1 MKEGFTVWFTGFT
14 AAGKTTVARLVARE
28 LMERGFKVEL
38 LDGDEVRRNLSQ
50 GLGFSKE
57 DRDRNVLR
65 IGYVCKLLSR
75 NGVVAIGAA
84 VSPYRETRERLRAEI
99 DNFVEVYVSCP
110 LGVCRERDYK
120 GIYKGVMEGRIS
132 GVSGVDDP
140 YEEPENPEVTIRT
153 DQETPQESAAKVI
166 TALEEMGYVAP
177 KDYASSGYSEEERL
191 ILEKR
196 LSELG
201 YI

>member
-1 MKEGFTVWFTGFT
+1 MNEGFTLWFTGLT
-14 AAGKTTVARLVARE
+14 AAGKTTVARLVAKE
-28 LMERGFKVEL
+28 LLERGLRVEL
-38 LDGDEVRRNLSQ
+38 LDGDEVRKNLSQ
-50 GLGFSKE
+50 GLGFTKE

-84 VSPYRETRERLRAEI
+84 VSPFKETRERLRAEI
-99 DNFVEVYVSCP
+99 GNFVEVYVSCP
-110 LGVCRERDYK
+110 LGVCRQRDYK
-120 GIYKGVMEGRIS
+120 GIYKGLQEGRIS

-140 YEEPENPEVTIRT
+140 YEEPDNPEVIIRT
-153 DQETPQESAAKVI
+153 DQETPEESAAKVI
-166 TALEEMGYVAP
+166 TALEELGYLAP
-177 KDYASSGYSEEERL
+177 RDGSCAGYSEQER
-191 ILEKR
+191 IMLEKR